1 MYLDEITPG
10 DSEVEFTNELT
21 SIVDRLRLGAIS
33 KEEASNMI
41 ADIQADLTTR
51 RALLDRTP
59 EGEEIFLRLALV
71 LKLVTRHV
79 INT

>member
-41 ADIQADLTTR
+41 ADFLTTSVLWDAIVNTNNSASSNACAVAVCAAR
-51 RALLDRTP
+51 HAVWRA
-59 EGEEIFLRLALV
+59 A
-71 LKLVTRHV
+71 
-79 INT
+79 